1 MTDLTQFRSP
11 QLLMVSGVGPADT
24 LGQLGIPIVSESG
37 GVGQGMWV
45 CEIYGRILQLYYL
58 FC

>member
-11 QLLMVSGVGPADT
+11 QLLMVSGIGPADT
-24 LGQLGIPIVSESG
+24 LAQLGIPIVSESG

-45 CEIYGRILQLYYL
+45 CEIHGRILQLCHS